1 MVKILT
7 SLFAFWPKLPRELRV
22 AISAAVFIAIL
33 ILPIMVVYSTLKD
46 GSLQNKLGL
55 VATKSDIDT
64 KFDEVKAETAQHSVL
79 IVGQALSSYTDSLAQ
94 VKDSLEEVYL
104 DPIVSVLQDLQQR
117 MEGVERRQGHT
128 NNSLDEINDKSA
140 EQIRQLRHI
149 SEADDTRVDI
159 EDLLI
164 DMEERISRRMD
175 EKLQEIKDQPA
186 RRTSKAKM

>member
-1 MVKILT
+1 MLKILT
-7 SLFAFWPKLPRELRV
+7 SLFAFWPKLPIEIRKPIGWAIALAVLVLPTMVIYYTLR
-22 AISAAVFIAIL
+22 
-33 ILPIMVVYSTLKD
+33 D

-64 KFDEVKAETAQHSVL
+64 KFEEVKAETAQHSVL

-117 MEGVERRQGHT
+117 MEGVERGQGHA

-149 SEADDTRVDI
+149 SESDDTRVDL
-159 EDLLI
+159 EDLLL
-164 DMEERISRRMD
+164 DMEERMTRRMD
-175 EKLQEIKDQPA
+175 EKLQEIKDQPT